1 MLRPRSALGS
11 IALAAMATAGLS
23 ARASAKPAPQ
33 PDVPLMRQVI
43 SALSADTMEGRGP
56 ATAAE
61 PRVLDYII
69 AQFKAAGL
77 RPGNKGQWLQD
88 VPTVSITGS
97 QFTPL
102 TVTGGKEP
110 LSFQPVRDFV
120 AFSYRAVPQ
129 TAIQD
134 ADLVFVGYGIR
145 APELGWDDY
154 AGLDMKG
161 KIAVVLVN
169 DPDYTASDEKGLF
182 KGRRMTWYGRW
193 PYKYEEAAR
202 QGARGVL
209 IVHDTFP
216 AAYGWNVI
224 ESTSTRNFIQ
234 TPNNGMDQTEA
245 NGWIQKAT
253 AEKIFAAAGQDFAA
267 LSAAAARPGFKAVP
281 LGLKASYGFANQV
294 KTSVSHNVVG
304 LLPGKAAANE
314 VVLYSAHWD
323 HLGRCKPDA
332 RGDDICN
339 GAVDNATGVAGIVA
353 LAKAKAN
360 AQAGPARRSQ
370 AFVALTLEES
380 GLLGSEYY
388 AANPVFPLAKTVGGV
403 NLDALSPG
411 GRARDMSMS
420 GGEKS
425 DLNAMFRRHL
435 AALGLT
441 QSPEAN
447 PERGGY
453 YRSDHFSFAKRGV
466 PVYSFGRGDDLEVGG
481 KTAGEAASEDYTR
494 NRYHQPSD
502 QYTPDWDMSGIE
514 QEVSLAY
521 RLGRELADGT
531 MWPNWLPTDEFRAVR
546 DASRAGVGRAGAGAK
561 AKAK

>member
-1 MLRPRSALGS
+1 MPPLRTVLGSVALG
-11 IALAAMATAGLS
+11 ALALGALPATAAPKG
-23 ARASAKPAPQ
+23 RPAPTI
-33 PDVPLMRQVI
+33 DDGLMRRVI
-43 SALSADTMEGRGP
+43 ATLASDAMEGRGP

-61 PRVLDYII
+61 PYVLDYII

-77 RPGNKGQWLQD
+77 KPGNRGEWLQP

-97 QFTPL
+97 QFSPL
-102 TVTGGKEP
+102 TVTGGSAA
-110 LSFQPVRDFV
+110 LSFQPVKDFV
-120 AFSYRAVPQ
+120 AFSYRAVPE
-129 TAIQD
+129 TAITD
-134 ADLVFVGYGIR
+134 AELVFVGYGIR

-154 AGLDMKG
+154 AGVDVKG
-161 KIAVVLVN
+161 KVVVVLVN
-169 DPDYTASDEKGLF
+169 DPDYAASDETGLF

-209 IVHDTFP
+209 IVHDTYP

-234 TPNNGMDQTEA
+234 TPNRGMDQTEA
-245 NGWIQKAT
+245 NGWIQKPA
-253 AEKIFAAAGQDFAA
+253 AEKIFAAAGHDFAA

-281 LGLKASYGFANQV
+281 LGLKASYSFRNQV

-304 LLPGKAAANE
+304 LLPGKGAPDE

-332 RGDDICN
+332 TGDDICN

-353 LAKAKAN
+353 LAQAQS
-360 AQAGPARRSQ
+360 QAGPARRSQ
-370 AFVALTLEES
+370 AFIALTLEES

-388 AANPVFPLAKTVGGV
+388 AANPVFPLARTVGGV
-403 NLDALSPG
+403 NLDGLAPG
-411 GRARDMSMS
+411 GRSRDMTMS
-420 GGEKS
+420 GGDKS
-425 DLNAMFRRHL
+425 ELNTLFRKHL
-435 AALGLT
+435 AALGLRE
-441 QSPEAN
+441 SPESN

-466 PVYSFGRGDDLEVGG
+466 PVYSFGRGNDLEVGG
-481 KTAGEAASEDYTR
+481 TAAGQAAAEDYTR
-494 NRYHQPSD
+494 NRYHQPNDHYSA
-502 QYTPDWDMSGIE
+502 DWDMSGIV

-531 MWPNWLPTDEFRAVR
+531 GWPNWLPTDEFRAIR
-546 DASRAGVGRAGAGAK
+546 DASRTAAAAPAK
-561 AKAK
+561 PAKPAK

>member
-1 MLRPRSALGS
+1 MIRLRSILGSVALGTL
-11 IALAAMATAGLS
+11 ALAGLPGGAAAKPL
-23 ARASAKPAPQ
+23 ARAAI
-33 PDVPLMRQVI
+33 DVPLMRQVI
-43 SALSADTMEGRGP
+43 ATLADDAMEGRGP
-56 ATAAE
+56 ATPAE

-69 AQFKAAGL
+69 SQFKAAGL
-77 RPGNKGQWLQD
+77 KPGNKGQWLQD
-88 VPTVSITGS
+88 VPTVSITGHD
-97 QFTPL
+97 FAPL

-110 LSFQPVRDFV
+110 LSFTPVKDFV

-129 TAIQD
+129 TTISEAE
-134 ADLVFVGYGIR
+134 LVFVGYGIR

-169 DPDYTASDEKGLF
+169 DPDYTASDETGPF

-193 PYKYEEAAR
+193 PYKYEQAAK

-245 NGWIQKAT
+245 NGWIQKGT

-281 LGLKASYGFANQV
+281 LGLKASYSFGNTV
-294 KTSVSHNVVG
+294 KTSISHNVVG
-304 LLPGKAAANE
+304 LLPGKTAPGE

-323 HLGRCKPDA
+323 HLGRCKADA
-332 RGDDICN
+332 SGDDICN
-339 GAVDNATGVAGIVA
+339 GAVDNATGVAGIIA
-353 LAKAKAN
+353 LAKAH

-370 AFVALTLEES
+370 AFIALTLEES

-388 AANPVFPLAKTVGGV
+388 AANPVFPLARTVGGV
-403 NLDALSPG
+403 NLDGLSPG
-411 GRARDMSMS
+411 GRARDFTMT
-420 GGEKS
+420 GGDKS
-425 DLNAMFRRHL
+425 DLNAMFRKHL
-435 AALGLT
+435 AALGLKE
-441 QSPEAN
+441 SPESN
-447 PERGGY
+447 PERGSY

-481 KTAGEAASEDYTR
+481 KAAGEAAAEDYTR

-502 QYTPDWDMSGIE
+502 QWSPAWDMSGMD
-514 QEVSLAY
+514 QEVTMAY

-546 DASRAGVGRAGAGAK
+546 DASRSGTAK
-561 AKAK
+561 